1 MGLQAG
7 IGHAARAGP
16 HRKRVVSIIAVVNR
30 KGGCGKSTLAV
41 NLAARLAS
49 DGHAVMLADLDR
61 NRSASSWLRLRQV
74 EGARTLSP
82 IQACVFEP
90 DKAFRRPAGVTHVVI
105 DTPGGMQGFELARV
119 ACYADAILMPVGSSR
134 FDREAAAASREELS
148 RMPRVA
154 SGRCQLAAV
163 GMRVSPRNNAAAT
176 LRRWAAEQD
185 LPLIG
190 LLRDTPLYSSC
201 AERGYALFD
210 LKPEQAGSEWQAWAP
225 LLAWL
230 DPLVQAGARQQI
242 EALRAFSASTPVLK
256 PRALGSAALTR
267 AGQAARE
274 LPNTTDNSGLARRL
288 PAAPSLLPAP
298 GAGLALNWRQR
309 IGQVLQSVPLHRLL
323 ARSP

>member
-1 MGLQAG
+1 
-7 IGHAARAGP
+7 
-16 HRKRVVSIIAVVNR
+16 VSIIAVVNR

-41 NLAARLAS
+41 NLAARLAQE
-49 DGHAVMLADLDR
+49 GHAVLLADLDR
-61 NRSASSWLRLRQV
+61 NRSASSWLRVRQV
-74 EGARTLSP
+74 EGGQALAP

-105 DTPGGMQGFELARV
+105 DTPGGLQGFELARV

-134 FDREAAAASREELS
+134 FDREAAAASREELA

-163 GMRVSPRNNAAAT
+163 GMRVSPRNNATAT

-210 LKPEQAGSEWQAWAP
+210 LDPGQAGSELQAWAP

-230 DPLVQAGARQQI
+230 EPLVQAGARPQV
-242 EALRAFSASTPVLK
+242 EALRAFNASAPVLK
-256 PRALGSAALTR
+256 PRALGSAAWAR
-267 AGQAARE
+267 PGQALRE
-274 LPNTTDNSGLARRL
+274 PAQRAAEAGPERRL
-288 PAAPSLLPAP
+288 PAVPLLLPAGP
-298 GAGLALNWRQR
+298 GRAPGWRQR
-309 IGQVLQSVPLHRLL
+309 MGQVLQSWPLQRLL
-323 ARSP
+323 ARSS